1 MTYNS
6 QKNAYIQIKTNPEG
20 SEFIYYNI
28 PGYYMR
34 FNFLFKSLGSTPYY
48 SDADYYLGNNI
59 FINRSNYKPQYN
71 AYMNPSLNNLFA
83 RAHDTFIYDA
93 DQTAYMKNP
102 DNRLQYKSS
111 QFIRQSA
118 IRQGALSPVLAAI
131 PGTIQDRGQ
140 QILNI
145 INSSPDPESPYW
157 QSLLINQAS
166 IFATGKVIKVQRDLG
181 VFKMQWD
188 QKSVGPLTFKIP
200 IGVSRQSYKS
210 IEDSYIEHYT
220 KSGIKNTIMPNAQL
234 PDTYN
239 YPGFSSSNAV
249 QSNYVDYQNTFV
261 LKMDKAAS
269 TIKLWQYT
277 GSAATISPIYN
288 QIASNKEDVHALE
301 QWNQTG
307 KRSNISGNLIKFW
320 IEDVNNKRV
329 MSTPAFIQD
338 LSDQGGNGQWQAHQY
353 IGAVY
358 PQFSYKS
365 VQPRKISFNLKITSF
380 SKDDWKFYINKLNFL
395 RGVGFPKN
403 QNGKLIKYY
412 RPGQNSAQP
421 LNPVYHDTMFQF
433 PQAPIYKMTLGDI
446 ISEQYGY
453 FEVMDISWP
462 DDQAVW
468 NFNPK
473 INKTLDDAE
482 DINFMEIPKMTAF
495 RISFVCMYGRAPSNM
510 HKFYM
515 PSAQTGSREI
525 L

>member
-34 FNFLFKSLGSTPYY
+34 FNFLFNSLGSTPYY
-48 SDADYYLGNNI
+48 SDADYYLGNN
-59 FINRSNYKPQYN
+59 
-71 AYMNPSLNNLFA
+71 LFA
-83 RAHDTFIYDA
+83 RAQDIFIYDA

-157 QSLLINQAS
+157 QSLLVNQAS

-188 QKSVGPLTFKIP
+188 QKSVGPINLKIP

-210 IEDSYIEHYT
+210 VEDSYIEHYT

-249 QSNYVDYQNTFV
+249 QSNQVDYQNTFV
-261 LKMDKAAS
+261 LNMDKPVPS
-269 TIKLWQYT
+269 IKLWQYT
-277 GSAATISPIYN
+277 GSVATISPIYN
-288 QIASNKEDVHALE
+288 QIASNQEDVHTLE
-301 QWNQTG
+301 KWNNTG
-307 KRSNISGNLIKFW
+307 RLSNISGNLIKFW

-380 SKDDWKFYINKLNFL
+380 SKDDWNFYINKLNFL

-403 QNGKLIKYY
+403 QNGMLIKHYS
-412 RPGQNSAQP
+412 PGKNSAQP
-421 LNPVYHDTMFQF
+421 LNPVYHETMFQF

-453 FEVMDISWP
+453 FEAMDISWP

-473 INKTLDDAE
+473 IIKTLDDAK
-482 DINFMEIPKMTAF
+482 DIYFMEIPKMTAF
-495 RISFVCMYGRAPSNM
+495 RISFVCMYGRSPSNM

-515 PSAQTGSREI
+515 PSAQTVSREI